1 MPQCPTVII
10 GAGLAGLSCAL
21 RLQEK
26 RIECLLL
33 EASDAPG
40 GRVRTDTVDGFRL
53 DRGFQ
58 VLLTAYPRTQHVIDY
73 GALHLKN
80 FIPGA
85 LVRFNNRFC
94 RVADPLRQPSTA
106 LSTLFAPVSTM
117 ADKWRLL
124 RLRDSVCS
132 APLPEVLGRAEV
144 TTLQRLKQF
153 GFSSRFLDGF
163 FKPFL
168 GGIFLEPDLV
178 TSSRKLDFI
187 FRMFA
192 VGHAAL
198 PAFGMQSIPEQMAV
212 RLRPDILRLN
222 SRVRSLDG
230 ATVQLATGESITA
243 EGVVIATEHREAL
256 RLLGQQSNEPTLSVT
271 CLYYAAA
278 ASPVAGPWLVL
289 NGESDGPINNLC
301 VLTDVQSSYAPAGT
315 SLISVTVLDPAYQ
328 ARADADTER
337 AVRSQL
343 TRWYG
348 DEVSEWR
355 HLRTY
360 RVADAL
366 PLQEPPLLSPIEKPV
381 KLSER
386 LFMCGDHTGIACIEG
401 AIASGIRAADAVMR

>member
-40 GRVRTDTVDGFRL
+40 GRVRTDVVDGYRL

-58 VLLTAYPRTQHVIDY
+58 VLLTAYPRTQQVLDY
-73 GALHLKN
+73 GALRLKN

-85 LVRFNNRFC
+85 LVRFNDGFH
-94 RVADPLRQPSTA
+94 RVADPLRQPSAA
-106 LSTLFAPVSTM
+106 LSTLFAPVATL

-132 APLPEVLGRAEV
+132 PPLPAVLGRAEV
-144 TTLQRLKQF
+144 TTLQRLRKY
-153 GFSSRFLDGF
+153 GFSNRFLDSF

-168 GGIFLEPDLV
+168 GGIFLEPELV
-178 TSSRKLDFI
+178 TSSRKLDFV

-198 PAFGMQSIPEQMAV
+198 PAFGMQSIPEQMAL

-222 SRVRSLDG
+222 SRVQSLDG
-230 ATVQLATGESITA
+230 GTVQLATGESITA

-256 RLLGQQSNEPTLSVT
+256 RLLGQQVQEPGLSVT
-271 CLYYAAA
+271 CLYYAAR
-278 ASPVAGPWLVL
+278 ASPIAGPWLVL
-289 NGESDGPINNLC
+289 NGESAGPINNLC
-301 VLTDVQSSYAPAGT
+301 VLTDVQSSYGPAGT
-315 SLISVTVLDPAYQ
+315 SLISVTVLDPTYQ
-328 ARADADTER
+328 ARGDIEQ

-348 DEVSEWR
+348 DRVSSWR

-360 RVADAL
+360 RIANAL

-386 LFMCGDHTGIACIEG
+386 VFICGDHTGIASIEG
-401 AIASGIRAADAVMR
+401 AILSGIRVADAIMK